1 MLKDALG
8 AYRGSAREISRLI
21 EAEPSNADAYL
32 SRAGVRS
39 ACGDSGGALHDL
51 TMALKL
57 GLRYRESIIASGN
70 RGLLRFE
77 AGDFLGA
84 VEDFTGVI
92 ERRPRQKSLL
102 KAALL
107 QRAQAKEK
115 LGDID
120 GAAADRRLADIL
132 LPDHDQKN

>member
-21 EAEPSNADAYL
+21 DAEPGNSEAYY
-32 SRAGVRS
+32 SRACIRS
-39 ACGDSGGALHDL
+39 AESDFQGALQDY

-57 GLRYRESIIASGN
+57 GLRYRESIVAYGN
-70 RGLLRFE
+70 RGLIRFDT
-77 AGDFLGA
+77 ADYPGA
-84 VEDFTGVI
+84 VDDFSAVI
-92 ERRPRQKSLL
+92 DRKPRQKSLM

-107 QRAQAKEK
+107 NRGAAREK

-120 GAAADRRLADIL
+120 GAAADRRLAAL
-132 LPDHDQKN
+132 LSPDREQQ

>member
-8 AYRGSAREISRLI
+8 AWRGSAREISRLI
-21 EAEPSNADAYL
+21 EAEPGNADAYL

-39 ACGDSGGALHDL
+39 AGGDFEGAHHDL

-77 AGDFLGA
+77 DGDYRGA
-84 VEDFTGVI
+84 IEDFTSVI
-92 ERRPRQKSLL
+92 DRHPRQKSLL

-107 QRAQAKEK
+107 QRALAKEK
-115 LGDID
+115 LCDTD
-120 GAAADRRLADIL
+120 GATADRRLATIL
-132 LPDHDQKN
+132 LSDLV